1 MSKFVENI
9 RKKIKNLPSLL
20 VKRLM
25 SIHLMGDLIEI
36 RFPSVL
42 INHAIKGF
50 LEDLIIKIDNDIV
63 YNIDLY
69 SSDFDV
75 KLNDKIYLN
84 QDLPEIYYKPL
95 KIGDK
100 IGIIIPNRFNIS
112 AGKYNIIVETPS
124 SGKKVS
130 FDRYLSSSTEKT
142 EELKPQLAQ
151 KEGPRR
157 CSYCNKESLD
167 PNQAICEYCGS
178 ELKN

>member
-9 RKKIKNLPSLL
+9 RNKIKNLPSLL

-25 SIHLMGDLIEI
+25 SVHIRGDLIEI
-36 RFPSVL
+36 TFPSVL

-63 YNIDLY
+63 FNVDIYP
-69 SSDFDV
+69 SDFDV

-84 QDLPEIYYKPL
+84 QDLPEIYYKAL

-112 AGKYNIIVETPS
+112 AGKYNITVETPS
-124 SGKKVS
+124 SGKKVN

-142 EELKPQLAQ
+142 EQQKPQIAQ
-151 KEGPRR
+151 KEVPRR
-157 CSYCNKESLD
+157 CNYCNKESLD
-167 PNQAICEYCGS
+167 PNQVICEYCGS
-178 ELKN
+178 ELRN